1 MMTLRKTIALAALT
15 LSLALASGCGS
26 EGCEGD
32 DCSIY
37 DPTTNDPA
45 SHQDEPS
52 TCGEQCAHLEG
63 CNVLNELE
71 CAAVCENQ
79 AFSARE
85 MACLA
90 KVECGDGILNCFEI
104 EPDRQ
109 P

>member
-1 MMTLRKTIALAALT
+1 MTTLRKTIALAALT
-15 LSLALASGCGS
+15 LSLALAGGCAS
-26 EGCEGD
+26 EECEGD
-32 DCSIY
+32 DCSIS
-37 DPTTNDPA
+37 PTNDPA

-90 KVECGDGILNCFEI
+90 KVECGDGLLHCFEI